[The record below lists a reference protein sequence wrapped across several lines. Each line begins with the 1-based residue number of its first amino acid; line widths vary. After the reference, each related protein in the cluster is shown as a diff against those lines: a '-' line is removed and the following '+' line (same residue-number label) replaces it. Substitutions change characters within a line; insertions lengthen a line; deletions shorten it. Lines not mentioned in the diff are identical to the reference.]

1 MGILEHAVS
10 VAATQDLDAEACAPS
25 LAEDGH
31 EAPAASDCLMAAPLV
46 SPSGAGTEVS
56 RGAQDSCDKKAVS
69 FSGAAE
75 AAEVVGVEE
84 ARRGC
89 GQDEGQREAR
99 EYDDDGPSAAED
111 DRHRTLSRLVLLPVN
126 PEPSLVPKHKP
137 RTLSPRP

>member
-75 AAEVVGVEE
+75 AAEVVGVQE
-84 ARRGC
+84 ARRGG
-89 GQDEGQREAR
+89 GQDAGQLPAR
-99 EYDDDGPSAAED
+99 SAWGASSLGTVTTLDGGLRTRWSMRAATCWWE
-111 DRHRTLSRLVLLPVN
+111 T
-126 PEPSLVPKHKP
+126 
-137 RTLSPRP
+137 

>member
-99 EYDDDGPSAAED
+99 EYDDDGPSAEED

-126 PEPSLVPKHKP
+126 SDPSLVPKH
-137 RTLSPRP
+137 

>member
-10 VAATQDLDAEACAPS
+10 VAAKQDLDAEACASS
-25 LAEDGH
+25 LTEDGH
-31 EAPAASDCLMAAPLV
+31 VAPASDCLMAAPLV

>member
-10 VAATQDLDAEACAPS
+10 VAAKQDLDAEACAPS
-25 LAEDGH
+25 LTEDGH
-31 EAPAASDCLMAAPLV
+31 EAPASDGLMAAPLV

-126 PEPSLVPKHKP
+126 PEPSRVPKH
-137 RTLSPRP
+137 